1 LKTPNS
7 AMVRLLNRHR
17 LFHTLRENPGSS
29 QRELAALTGLDAS
42 TVSNVIREMRSLGF
56 VTNQSRE
63 ATRSVGR
70 PEVALRLDD
79 SRGVF
84 LGVQLDMHFLTI
96 VLTTLS
102 GVELAY
108 RRLPGDTD
116 LRSALDRVAE
126 AARAVLVAEGM
137 TEDDVLGIG
146 IGAGGLINDQG
157 RLIVNAY
164 QSFRWEGVDLA
175 AELAALL
182 PHPITV
188 MNDAKV
194 AALAEKHFGS
204 AKTLDHFVAL
214 NGYAGIGGGIFLDG
228 TTVRGANG
236 LAGEVGHFKVV
247 TGGRT
252 CGCGGRGCLSAYA
265 SVTSIMRQL
274 GERGVP
280 VHDTEEVRRLLD
292 SEHPTAIELLEQAGT
307 FIGRVTAAIINF
319 ANPRTVIVTG
329 EWAKLAPFF
338 IPAALLEVRECT
350 FHELL
355 PPDPLSIS
363 TLGARAVPLGGV
375 ALAMEAMLA
384 APRWQTPTATIG
396 TT

>member
-1 LKTPNS
+1 VPDPAEETRLKTPNS

-146 IGAGGLINDQG
+146 IGAGGLIDDQ
-157 RLIVNAY
+157 
-164 QSFRWEGVDLA
+164 E
-175 AELAALL
+175 
-182 PHPITV
+182 
-188 MNDAKV
+188 
-194 AALAEKHFGS
+194 
-204 AKTLDHFVAL
+204 
-214 NGYAGIGGGIFLDG
+214 
-228 TTVRGANG
+228 
-236 LAGEVGHFKVV
+236 
-247 TGGRT
+247 
-252 CGCGGRGCLSAYA
+252 
-265 SVTSIMRQL
+265 
-274 GERGVP
+274 
-280 VHDTEEVRRLLD
+280 D
-292 SEHPTAIELLEQAGT
+292 S
-307 FIGRVTAAIINF
+307 
-319 ANPRTVIVTG
+319 
-329 EWAKLAPFF
+329 
-338 IPAALLEVRECT
+338 
-350 FHELL
+350 
-355 PPDPLSIS
+355 S
-363 TLGARAVPLGGV
+363 
-375 ALAMEAMLA
+375 
-384 APRWQTPTATIG
+384 
-396 TT
+396 